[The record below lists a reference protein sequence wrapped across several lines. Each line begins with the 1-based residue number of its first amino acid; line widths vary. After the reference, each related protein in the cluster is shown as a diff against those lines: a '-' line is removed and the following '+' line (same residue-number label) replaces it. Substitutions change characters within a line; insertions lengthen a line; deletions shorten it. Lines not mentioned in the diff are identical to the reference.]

1 MPEIYNAATG
11 FSDSFMT
18 TFQNLSRYNEIGAN
32 CYYIESGDYG
42 VVLDVG
48 MHPKYEGYEAVPEL
62 DRLHRKPLKGIFI
75 THAHHDHT
83 GALPLLQERFP
94 DVPVFMSEPTYF
106 LAEPLLHNSVNV
118 MKRQRYEQGIRE
130 CPLYTH
136 PMVTAQSKYW
146 RACHLERWWSL
157 DGHPLKDQAEEAYK
171 FRLHHAGHIL
181 GSAGVELNL
190 NRQRILYTGDINL
203 TDQTILK
210 KAILPQQ
217 NIDTLIIE
225 TTRGMQSVPRG
236 YDRTEVEADLIRGIR
251 ETFDRHG
258 AVLMP
263 IFAMG
268 KSQEL
273 LTLLFRSQ
281 RRGELPMNP
290 IFIGGLSRVFSQV
303 YDKLAD
309 KQISIFEDIRPQVL
323 DWKKM
328 DKFKPQAG
336 HLYLL
341 PSGMMTEMTTSNR
354 LAKLF
359 LSDPRHSVYFVGYA
373 DPESP
378 AGLLQATEHG
388 EKVVL
393 NRMDGPQRVRCEVRH
408 FDFTSHAQREDIL
421 DYIRLLNPRHCI
433 LVHGDPDAM
442 NWFDAQLA
450 EQCPNMKVTIP
461 EPGKTFSLS

>member
-1 MPEIYNAATG
+1 
-11 FSDSFMT
+11 MT
-18 TFQNLSRYNEIGAN
+18 RFRNLSRYSEIGAN
-32 CYYIESGDYG
+32 CYYLEDGGHG
-42 VVLDVG
+42 VVLDAG
-48 MHPKYEGYEAVPEL
+48 MHPKYDGYEAVPEL
-62 DRLHRKPLKGIFI
+62 DLLDRMPLDGLFV

-83 GALPLLQERFP
+83 GAVPLVQERFP
-94 DVPVFMSEPTYF
+94 DMPVFMSEPTYF

-118 MKRQRYEQGIRE
+118 MKKQRYEQGIRE

-136 PMVTAQSKYW
+136 PMVTTQSKMW
-146 RACHLERWWSL
+146 RACHFDQWWSL
-157 DGHPLKDQAEEAYK
+157 DGHPLKNPKAESHR

-181 GSAGVELNL
+181 GSASIELQL
-190 NRQRILYTGDINL
+190 GKKRVLYTGDINF

-210 KAILPQQ
+210 KADLPESG
-217 NIDTLIIE
+217 IDTLIIE
-225 TTRGMQSVPRG
+225 TTRGTQSVADG
-236 YDRTEVEADLIRGIR
+236 YSREQVEVDLIQSIQR
-251 ETFDRHG
+251 TFDRHG

-273 LTLLFRSQ
+273 LTLLYRAQ

-290 IFIGGLSRVFSQV
+290 LFIGGLGKVFSQI
-303 YDKLAD
+303 YDRLAD

-336 HLYLL
+336 HIYLL
-341 PSGMMTEMTTSNR
+341 PSGMMNEMTTSNR

-373 DPESP
+373 DPDSP
-378 AGLLQATEHG
+378 AGKLKAADDG
-388 EKVVL
+388 ENVIL
-393 NRMDGPQRVRCEVRH
+393 NRSDGPQRVRCDVRH

-421 DYIRLLNPRHCI
+421 SYIKRSNPRQCI

-442 NWFDAQLA
+442 NWFDQQLND
-450 EQCPNMKVTIP
+450 QCPKMKVIIP
-461 EPGKTFSLS
+461 EPGKWLELD

>member
-1 MPEIYNAATG
+1 MSRFI
-11 FSDSFMT
+11 
-18 TFQNLSRYNEIGAN
+18 NLSRYNEIGAN
-32 CYYIESGDYG
+32 CYYIEDAGRG
-42 VVLDVG
+42 LVLDAG
-48 MHPKYEGYEAVPEL
+48 MHPKYDGYEAIPEIDRL
-62 DRLHRKPLKGIFI
+62 DRLPLEALFV

-83 GALPLLQERFP
+83 GAVPLIQERFP
-94 DVPVFMSEPTYF
+94 ELPVFMSEATYF
-106 LAEPLLHNSVNV
+106 LADPLLHNSVNV

-136 PMVTAQSKYW
+136 PMITAQTKRW
-146 RACHLERWWSL
+146 RACRMNRWWSL
-157 DGHPLKDQAEEAYK
+157 DGHPLTDPESESHR

-181 GSAGVELNL
+181 GSASVELQL
-190 NRQRILYTGDINL
+190 GKKSILYTGDINFS
-203 TDQTILK
+203 DQTILK
-210 KAILPQQ
+210 KAELPESG
-217 NIDTLIIE
+217 IDTLMIE
-225 TTRGMQSVPRG
+225 TTRGTQSVAGG
-236 YDRTEVEADLIRGIR
+236 YSRPEVEASLIKGIQ
-251 ETFDRHG
+251 ETFERHG

-273 LTLLFRSQ
+273 LTLLFQAQ
-281 RRGELPMNP
+281 RRGELPSNP
-290 IFIGGLSRVFSQV
+290 IFIGGLGKVFSQV
-303 YDKLAD
+303 YDQHAD

-359 LSDPRHSVYFVGYA
+359 LSDPRHSTYFVGYA
-373 DPESP
+373 DPASP
-378 AGLLQATEHG
+378 AGKLQATESG
-388 EKVVL
+388 EKVTL
-393 NRMDGPQRVRCEVRH
+393 NKMDGPQRIRCEVKH

-421 DYIRLLNPRHCI
+421 AYILRLNPRQCI

-442 NWFDAQLA
+442 QWFQDQLS
-450 EQCPNMKVTIP
+450 EQAPKMKTIIP
-461 EPGKTFSLS
+461 EPGVEIQLD

>member
-1 MPEIYNAATG
+1 MSRFI
-11 FSDSFMT
+11 
-18 TFQNLSRYNEIGAN
+18 NLSRYNEIGAN
-32 CYYIESGDYG
+32 CYYIEDAGRG
-42 VVLDVG
+42 VLLDAG
-48 MHPKYEGYEAVPEL
+48 MHPKYDGYPALPEI
-62 DRLHRKPLKGIFI
+62 DRLDHEPLDALFV

-83 GALPLLQERFP
+83 GAVPLVQERHP
-94 DVPVFMSEPTYF
+94 ETPVFMSEATYF

-118 MKRQRYEQGIRE
+118 MKRQRYEQGIQE

-136 PMVTAQSKYW
+136 GMITAQARQW
-146 RACHLERWWSL
+146 HACHYNRWWSF
-157 DGHPLKDQAEEAYK
+157 DGHPIREQDTASESHR
-171 FRLHHAGHIL
+171 FRLHDAGHIL
-181 GSAGVELNL
+181 GSASVELQL
-190 NRQRILYTGDINL
+190 GKQRILYTGDINL

-210 KAILPQQ
+210 KADLPETD
-217 NIDTLIIE
+217 IDTLIIE
-225 TTRGMQSVPRG
+225 TTRGTQSVAGG
-236 YDRTEVEADLIRGIR
+236 YSRPAVEASLLKNIQQ
-251 ETFDRHG
+251 TFERHG

-273 LTLLFRSQ
+273 LTLLFKAQ
-281 RRGELPMNP
+281 RRGEIPDNP
-290 IFIGGLSRVFSQV
+290 IFIGGLGKVFSQV
-303 YDKLAD
+303 YDRLAE

-359 LSDPRHSVYFVGYA
+359 LSDPRHSVYFVGYS
-373 DPESP
+373 DPQSP
-378 AGLLQATEHG
+378 AGKLRATAHG
-388 EKVVL
+388 EKVTL
-393 NRMDGPQRVRCEVRH
+393 NKADGPQRVRCDVQH

-421 DYIRLLNPRHCI
+421 SYILRLNPRQCI

-442 NWFDAQLA
+442 AWFETSLQ
-450 EQCPNMKVTIP
+450 EKNPRMKVIIP
-461 EPGKTFSLS
+461 EPGKEIPLN